1 VPVAFKLVKLP
12 VPELSVA
19 ILPTVAVNVLTTA
32 VTAFR
37 MLVPKFPVT
46 VRLLAVVL
54 PIVEDPDTVRLV
66 PNIVCIAPVCAT
78 KLVKVVDAKVE
89 LPDTARFVVLKVFT
103 FKTLA
108 PRFPVTVRLLAVV
121 EARVDEPE
129 TVRLLPRIV

>member
-1 VPVAFKLVKLP
+1 M
-12 VPELSVA
+12 
-19 ILPTVAVNVLTTA
+19 LPTVAVNVLTTA

-78 KLVKVVDAKVE
+78 KLVSVVDASVDD
-89 LPDTARFVVLKVFT
+89 PDTARFVVLKVFT

-108 PRFPVTVRLLAVV
+108 PRLPVTVKLLAVV